1 MGKVIVIGAG
11 AAGMMAAYGAALNK
25 HEVIIYEKNEKCG
38 KKIYITGKVRCNLTN
53 ACDAEEFF
61 ERIVTNSKFMYSS
74 YYTMTNYQTME
85 LFTDVFGLDI
95 KTERGNRVFPL
106 SDKSSDVINCIVR
119 ALKKMNVSIKLNQKV
134 DELIIEGD
142 SVKGIISE
150 GERIYSDA
158 VIVATGGKSYAS
170 TGSTGDGYEFARQC
184 GHTIA
189 EPLPALVPLV
199 TKEGWVK
206 ELQGLSLKNIEVTFT
221 ADSKVIYS
229 DFGEMIFTHYGVSGP
244 VILSAGS
251 YIRKRIANGNNI
263 SLSIDLKP
271 ALKEDQL
278 ERRIIRDFEEQSNQQ
293 YKNSLGKLLPRK
305 LIPLIVELTGI
316 NPKKQVNEI
325 TKEERSKLVH
335 ILKNLQC
342 TVTGTRDFN
351 EAIITQGGVNVKEI
365 NPATMESKKCK
376 KLYFAGEVI
385 DVDAVTG
392 GYNLQVAWSTG
403 YLAGISV
410 C

>member
-38 KKIYITGKVRCNLTN
+38 KKIYITGKGRCNLTN

-85 LFTDVFGLDI
+85 LFSDVFGLDI

-119 ALKKMNVSIKLNQKV
+119 TLKKMNVCIKLNQKV

-150 GERIYSDA
+150 GKRIYSDA

-199 TKEGWVK
+199 TKESWVK
-206 ELQGLSLKNIEVTFT
+206 DLQGLSLKNIEVTFT
-221 ADSKVIYS
+221 TDNKVIYS

-251 YIRKRIANGNNI
+251 YIRKRIANGNKI

-271 ALKEDQL
+271 ALKEEQL

-305 LIPLIVELTGI
+305 LIPVIVELTGI

-376 KLYFAGEVI
+376 NLYFAGEVI

-410 C
+410 G

>member
-38 KKIYITGKVRCNLTN
+38 KKIYITGKGRCNLTN

-150 GERIYSDA
+150 G
-158 VIVATGGKSYAS
+158 V
-170 TGSTGDGYEFARQC
+170 YE
-184 GHTIA
+184 
-189 EPLPALVPLV
+189 
-199 TKEGWVK
+199 
-206 ELQGLSLKNIEVTFT
+206 
-221 ADSKVIYS
+221 
-229 DFGEMIFTHYGVSGP
+229 
-244 VILSAGS
+244 
-251 YIRKRIANGNNI
+251 
-263 SLSIDLKP
+263 
-271 ALKEDQL
+271 
-278 ERRIIRDFEEQSNQQ
+278 
-293 YKNSLGKLLPRK
+293 
-305 LIPLIVELTGI
+305 
-316 NPKKQVNEI
+316 
-325 TKEERSKLVH
+325 
-335 ILKNLQC
+335 
-342 TVTGTRDFN
+342 
-351 EAIITQGGVNVKEI
+351 
-365 NPATMESKKCK
+365 
-376 KLYFAGEVI
+376 
-385 DVDAVTG
+385 
-392 GYNLQVAWSTG
+392 
-403 YLAGISV
+403 
-410 C
+410 